1 MAGLQKTRE
10 EEPVPFICEFYWVVR
25 VYSYNDTI
33 DPDFFFLHF
42 FDSICFNL
50 RAYLVGP

>member
-10 EEPVPFICEFYWVVR
+10 EEPVPFMCGFYWVVR
-25 VYSYNDTI
+25 VNSCNNTI
-33 DPDFFFLHF
+33 DPDLFFSTF